1 MSEQFRS
8 YWAVLP
14 GEVAHDRELTTGPP
28 IARRAEAK
36 SGQMTWEDLS
46 GRPDQGFPFAPWQPN
61 IDWRK
66 IFLKYLLT
74 FCRRSII
81 FNADAESEV
90 IRCPLEREDRR

>member
-61 IDWRK
+61 MRQRK
-66 IFLKYLLT
+66 NLGNTLIFSQISGILK
-74 FCRRSII
+74 
-81 FNADAESEV
+81 NV
-90 IRCPLEREDRR
+90 H